1 MLDIV
6 ESSESESVSLSE
18 RSRSKLSW
26 LRCHGAASKSS
37 ALRVSEDDRP
47 HSFPSF
53 DPVGE
58 DGAWSTSG
66 NLPFW
71 CLRLDGDD
79 LRTAGMSIDKSLVK
93 PSASLL
99 LSPRAAWRASGFDDG
114 VLSSWRARV
123 QTEH

>member
-6 ESSESESVSLSE
+6 ESSESVSVSLS
-18 RSRSKLSW
+18 SRSKLSW

-53 DPVGE
+53 EPDGE

-66 NLPFW
+66 NSPFW
-71 CLRLDGDD
+71 SLDGDD
-79 LRTAGMSIDKSLVK
+79 LLIAGMSIDKSLAK

-114 VLSSWRARV
+114 VLSSWMGNDADK
-123 QTEH
+123 T